1 MHVLQRL
8 IHEVLTA
15 QCLQCFAY
23 LQPITYLPIYDATLT
38 TSNYPAFDDFHFLF
52 ATVSG
57 IK

>member
-1 MHVLQRL
+1 MLVLQRL

-23 LQPITYLPIYDATLT
+23 LQHITYLRIYDATIT
-38 TSNYPAFDDFHFLF
+38 TSNYLAFDDFHFLSP
-52 ATVSG
+52 TVNG